1 MKKIFYLVFASS
13 IVMSCQ
19 TYNEE
24 DLAQFDQEIETFVA
38 SKSENFTKS
47 ESGLY
52 YKIIEEGAREDYIRM
67 TDEVTFAYKGTFL
80 SGEVF
85 QIITAEDAITFQV
98 RELIAGWQEA
108 LMLLKENGKIHVI
121 IPPYLGYGDKQT
133 GLIPPNSILY
143 YELEVLS
150 VI

>member
-1 MKKIFYLVFASS
+1 MKKLFYLVFAAS

-52 YKIIEEGAREDYIRM
+52 YKIIEEGAREDYIRI

-108 LMLLKENGKIHVI
+108 LMLLKENGKISLV
-121 IPPYLGYGDKQT
+121 
-133 GLIPPNSILY
+133 
-143 YELEVLS
+143 
-150 VI
+150 

>member
-1 MKKIFYLVFASS
+1 MTIAAAIFGG
-13 IVMSCQ
+13 CQ
-19 TYNEE
+19 TYNEG
-24 DLAQFDQEIETFVA
+24 DLAQFDQEIQTFIA
-38 SKSENFTKS
+38 SKADDFTKS
-47 ESGLY
+47 ESGLH
-52 YKIIEEGAREDYIRM
+52 YKIIDEGTGEDYIRM

-108 LMLLKENGKIHVI
+108 LMMLKENGKIHVI
-121 IPPYLGYGDKQT
+121 IPPHLGYGNKQT

-143 YELEVLS
+143 YELQILR